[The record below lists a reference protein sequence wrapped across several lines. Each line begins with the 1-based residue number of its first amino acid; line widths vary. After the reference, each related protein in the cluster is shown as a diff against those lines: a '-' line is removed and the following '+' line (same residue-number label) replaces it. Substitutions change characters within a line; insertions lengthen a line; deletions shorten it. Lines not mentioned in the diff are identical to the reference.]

1 MVVHPKITLN
11 KIQNHKNKLIDFQC
25 RNDKNVLPVGS
36 LGDGNGGWEGWRTL

>member
-25 RNDKNVLPVGS
+25 RNDNVLTVGS